1 MKMALEDM
9 GKEYI
14 NRIKDLRDSL
24 DVLMQNSQIEEFSTL
39 TNQCLQAIT
48 SGGRIFFMGN
58 GGSAAE
64 ATHLAAEFVSKC
76 CIDHEPWPAM
86 ALNDSIS
93 AITAIGN
100 DYGFE
105 EIFSR
110 QIKAF
115 ANSQSVV
122 IGLSTS
128 GKSNNVLQG
137 LRTARSMGAFTS
149 LWTSQLCPDTSIMLV
164 DNKLIAPTISTPR
177 AQELHL
183 LWGHAMAEIIEIGL

>member
-1 MKMALEDM
+1 MKIALEDM

-14 NRIKDLRDSL
+14 TRIKDLRESL
-24 DVLMQNSQIEEFSTL
+24 DVLMKNSQIDEFSTL

-48 SGGRIFFMGN
+48 NGGRIFFMGN

-105 EIFSR
+105 EIYSR

-128 GKSNNVLQG
+128 GKSSNVLRG

-149 LWTSQLCPDTSIMLV
+149 LWTSQLCPDTSMMLV
-164 DNKLIAPTISTPR
+164 DNKLVAPTISTPR

-183 LWGHAMAEIIEIGL
+183 LWGHAMAEIIEISL

>member
-1 MKMALEDM
+1 
-9 GKEYI
+9 
-14 NRIKDLRDSL
+14 
-24 DVLMQNSQIEEFSTL
+24 
-39 TNQCLQAIT
+39 
-48 SGGRIFFMGN
+48 MGN

-137 LRTARSMGAFTS
+137 LRAARSMGAFTS
-149 LWTSQLCPDTSIMLV
+149 LWTSQLCPDASIMLV

-183 LWGHAMAEIIEIGL
+183 LWGHAMAEIIETGL

>member
-9 GKEYI
+9 GIEYI
-14 NRIKDLRDSL
+14 TRIKDLRESL
-24 DVLMQNSQIEEFSTL
+24 DFLIQDSQIEEFSTL
-39 TNQCLQAIT
+39 TNQCLQAI
-48 SGGRIFFMGN
+48 SNGGRIFFMGN

-76 CIDHEPWPAM
+76 CIDHDPWPAM

-110 QIKAF
+110 QVKAF

-128 GKSNNVLQG
+128 GKSSNVLRG

-149 LWTSQLCPDTSIMLV
+149 LWTSQLCPDTSMTLV

-183 LWGHAMAEIIEIGL
+183 LWGHTMAEIIEKSL